1 MAYGDFTAI
10 VTANLT
16 GYDALHLHVKA
27 DIITYEF
34 VVKITYN
41 STAAYYT
48 FTLPDTTSAHHVM
61 IDFAAIKDE
70 TLTSSVI
77 SIGINGPPTP
87 MVDITLTFTNLYAV
101 KGPLR
106 VVGRYQSGTGSSATE
121 NTFYIHPTAITNLMM
136 IPEKKSVPSAVQG
149 QTIQAEL
156 KTRGQGQIKVTG
168 GLIEYDAK
176 EG

>member
-1 MAYGDFTAI
+1 MAYSDFTAI
-10 VTANLT
+10 VTADLT

-27 DIITYEF
+27 DVITYEF
-34 VVKITYN
+34 VVKVTYN
-41 STAAYYT
+41 STAAYYA
-48 FTLPDTTSAHHVM
+48 FTLPNTTEAHHIM
-61 IDFAAIKDE
+61 LDLSAIKDE
-70 TLTSSVI
+70 TLTSSAI
-77 SIGINGPPTP
+77 SIGINTPPTP

-106 VVGRYQSGTGSSATE
+106 INGLYQSGTSGSATST
-121 NTFYIHPTAITNLMM
+121 TFYMHPTAITNLMM

-156 KTRGQGQIKVTG
+156 KTKGQIKVTG